1 MSESP
6 IPLDLQNFI
15 LRHIDSIGQIEA
27 LLLLRSH
34 AEEDWDVNSVAK
46 RLYISDRETEE
57 ALANLCADGLL
68 TCADGSYRYASM
80 SPDIVSL
87 VDQLAETYQ
96 ANLIA
101 VTNIVHGKPRRIR
114 AFANA
119 FKMRRDRG

>member
-34 AEEDWDVNSVAK
+34 ADEMWDVNSVAK
-46 RLYISDRETEE
+46 RLYISDQDTEE
-57 ALANLCADGLL
+57 ALTNLCADGLL
-68 TCADGSYRYASM
+68 TCADGSYRYEAI
-80 SPDIVSL
+80 SPDIASL
-87 VDQLAETYQ
+87 VDQLVEAYRT
-96 ANLIA
+96 NLIG
-101 VTNIVHGKPRRIR
+101 VTNIVHSKPRRIR

-119 FKMRRDRG
+119 FKMRRDRS

>member
-27 LLLLRSH
+27 LLLLRRH
-34 AEEDWDVNSVAK
+34 VNEDWTVNSVAQ
-46 RLYISDRETEE
+46 RLYISDPETEE
-57 ALANLCADGLL
+57 TLANLCADGLI
-68 TCADGSYRYASM
+68 TCTDGIFRYTGASPELDRMVGRLSDAYRTN
-80 SPDIVSL
+80 L
-87 VDQLAETYQ
+87 VG
-96 ANLIA
+96 
-101 VTNIVHGKPRRIR
+101 VTNIVHAKPRRIR